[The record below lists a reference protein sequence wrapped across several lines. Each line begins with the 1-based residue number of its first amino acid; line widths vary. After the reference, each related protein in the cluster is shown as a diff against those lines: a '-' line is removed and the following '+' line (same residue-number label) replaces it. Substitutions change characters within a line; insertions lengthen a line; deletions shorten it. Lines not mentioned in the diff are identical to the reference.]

1 MQTTT
6 LEFPH
11 NARTTYT
18 AVKSP
23 FRKRTKFSS
32 IKTDDDLFVV
42 EARHGAWLSPFSE
55 TVRMKVV
62 ATSSETCKVVVESS
76 SRSWLNLLNF
86 GANKGNVSD
95 LSDYISN
102 EVYKL
107 MQPGE
112 IPMVNQYAD
121 HSTIRIVP
129 PEIRMK

>member
-1 MQTTT
+1 MQTSI

-18 AVKSP
+18 AVKNL

-32 IKTDDDLFVV
+32 VKTDDDLFIV

-55 TVRMKVV
+55 NVKMKVV
-62 ATSSETCKVVVESS
+62 ATSSQTCKVVIESS

-86 GANKGNVSD
+86 GANKGNISD
-95 LSDYISN
+95 LSDYINN
-102 EVYKL
+102 EVFKL
-107 MQPGE
+107 CQPSE
-112 IPMVNQYAD
+112 IPMVNQEND

-129 PEIRMK
+129 PEIRYK